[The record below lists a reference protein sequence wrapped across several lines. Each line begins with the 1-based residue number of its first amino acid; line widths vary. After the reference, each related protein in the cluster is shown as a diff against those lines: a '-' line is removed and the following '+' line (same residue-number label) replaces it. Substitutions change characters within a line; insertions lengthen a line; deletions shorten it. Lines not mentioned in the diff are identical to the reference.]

1 MQRASGKMSLAPDW
15 GPAGGGVELSGRAA
29 DVGLKG
35 WGVVVEDEPK
45 NATTQ
50 EPGSLE
56 RRSTSFGLCCGVYA
70 TWAAENTA
78 EAPFFCPLL
87 INACFGEASSLFLRW
102 LM

>member
-1 MQRASGKMSLAPDW
+1 M
-15 GPAGGGVELSGRAA
+15 SGRAA

-35 WGVVVEDEPK
+35 WGVVVVVDEPK

-56 RRSTSFGLCCGVYA
+56 RRSNSFGLCCGVYA
-70 TWAAENTA
+70 TWAENTA

-87 INACFGEASSLFLRW
+87 INACFDEASSLFLRW